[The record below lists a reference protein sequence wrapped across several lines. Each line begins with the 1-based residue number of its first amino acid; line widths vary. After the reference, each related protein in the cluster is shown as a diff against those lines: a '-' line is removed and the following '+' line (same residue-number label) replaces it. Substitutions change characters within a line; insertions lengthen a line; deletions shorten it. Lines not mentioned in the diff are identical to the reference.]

1 MFDNIR
7 DADMRL
13 SNSFVRYDGVPVFVQ
28 GVHDMNQL
36 DVFFPKEKNTKVMDW
51 NDPKFDFSSVP
62 LGYVNTER
70 GAIYSFRQPHRKYKQ
85 GVSKDCFRLQ
95 GKSSTGDVFN
105 DQGMYDCIAGVYPSF
120 ADTIAQ
126 VTANGGGR
134 AYHRHWML
142 FRNAEGEISIQHRG
156 IKVGV
161 VKNGVPILL
170 KDKRYL
176 AECLEESL
184 K

>member
-36 DVFFPKEKNTKVMDW
+36 DVFFTDTKKSKVMDW

-62 LGYVNTER
+62 LGYVNTEQ

-85 GVSKDCFRLQ
+85 GVSRDCFRLQ
-95 GKSSTGDVFN
+95 GKSSVSDVFN
-105 DQGMYDCIAGVYPSF
+105 DQGMYACIAGVYPSF
-120 ADTIAQ
+120 EAALTSIKADARP
-126 VTANGGGR
+126 R

-142 FRNAEGEISIQHRG
+142 YVKDGEICLQHRG

-161 VKNGVPILL
+161 VKNNIPILL

-176 AECLEESL
+176 TECLEESL